1 MSEARA
7 TAQMRRRLWR
17 QRGPGGRYG
26 PAERPEWWPAEEPW
40 PPADRRRPWRGFGCL
55 FGALFV
61 AGILGVL
68 AIATR
73 FVGTILDAP
82 GIPGTIIRLAA
93 LGVLVAVAVG
103 LWRAGQTIRGTGTVL
118 DDLVEQAARVEAG
131 DYAARVELDGPAPAP
146 VANLT
151 RGFNTM
157 AARLEANEAQRRN
170 LLADVTHEL
179 RTPLAVVQGNVE
191 AILDGVHPA
200 DEAHLAAILEETRV
214 LGRLVEDLRTL
225 ALSEA
230 GSLSLHREPTDLGI
244 LVADVAA
251 SFGPGAETAG
261 VALETG
267 VDDDLPLLDIDPVR
281 IREVIGNLVA
291 NALRHTPAGG
301 RITIAAGRASA
312 GTAEAVELAV
322 RDTGTGIDPELL
334 PHVFDRFAR
343 GSESPG
349 TGLGLSIAR
358 GLVELH
364 GGTIEAASPPGGGTE
379 IRIRLPIGPD

>member
-1 MSEARA
+1 
-7 TAQMRRRLWR
+7 
-17 QRGPGGRYG
+17 
-26 PAERPEWWPAEEPW
+26 
-40 PPADRRRPWRGFGCL
+40 
-55 FGALFV
+55 
-61 AGILGVL
+61 
-68 AIATR
+68 
-73 FVGTILDAP
+73 
-82 GIPGTIIRLAA
+82 
-93 LGVLVAVAVG
+93 
-103 LWRAGQTIRGTGTVL
+103 
-118 DDLVEQAARVEAG
+118 
-131 DYAARVELDGPAPAP
+131 
-146 VANLT
+146 
-151 RGFNTM
+151 
-157 AARLEANEAQRRN
+157 
-170 LLADVTHEL
+170 
-179 RTPLAVVQGNVE
+179 
-191 AILDGVHPA
+191 
-200 DEAHLAAILEETRV
+200 
-214 LGRLVEDLRTL
+214 
-225 ALSEA
+225 
-230 GSLSLHREPTDLGI
+230 
-244 LVADVAA
+244 
-251 SFGPGAETAG
+251 

-312 GTAEAVELAV
+312 GTAEALELAV

>member
-7 TAQMRRRLWR
+7 TAQMRRRMWR
-17 QRGPGGRYG
+17 QWGPGGRYG

>member
-1 MSEARA
+1 VR
-7 TAQMRRRLWR
+7 T
-17 QRGPGGRYG
+17 
-26 PAERPEWWPAEEPW
+26 AERPPWWPANEAW
-40 PPADRRRPWRGFGCL
+40 PPEDKPRPWRGFGCL
-55 FGALFV
+55 FAVLFV
-61 AGILGVL
+61 VGILGIL

-73 FVGTILDAP
+73 FVGDILDAP
-82 GIPGTIIRLAA
+82 GLPGAIIRLAA
-93 LGVLVAVAVG
+93 LLMLVAIVAG
-103 LWRAGQTIRGTGTVL
+103 LVRAGMSIRETGTVL
-118 DDLVEQAARVEAG
+118 DDLVDQAARVEAG

-146 VANLT
+146 VRNLT

-157 AARLEANEAQRRN
+157 AARLEADEAQRRT

-191 AILDGVHPA
+191 AILDGIHPA
-200 DEAHLAAILEETRV
+200 DEVHLGAILEETRV

-230 GSLSLHREPTDLGI
+230 GSLSLHRETTDLEVLCG
-244 LVADVAA
+244 DVAA
-251 SFGPGAETAG
+251 AFGGPAEAAG
-261 VALETG
+261 VSIEATVEGEVPL
-267 VDDDLPLLDIDPVR
+267 VDVDPVR
-281 IREVIGNLVA
+281 IREVLGNLVG

-301 RITIAAGRASA
+301 RITILARSTSGDLGR
-312 GTAEAVELAV
+312 EVELVV
-322 RDTGTGIDPELL
+322 RDTGSGIDPDLL

-343 GSESPG
+343 GAGSTG

-379 IRIRLPIGPD
+379 MRIRLPIGPR